1 MIRFEGLLDNFKFML
16 LEIKQQVDIVISFL
30 ESPNSEIFD
39 KIVAR
44 DDYINNLKNI
54 IENKCFSSLHGDQVL
69 GKAETDLIRALH
81 IVTVNLERIGDFCVN
96 ISKQMQYISNYK
108 VLHHFAYK
116 PMFELIRGALGEVEP
131 ALKDKNLSLAL
142 AICRSENELDRLY
155 KQSFDRLMEALKKG
169 ENAGDNVTII
179 FIFRY
184 LERIGDSLLNIGE
197 ALILAILGER
207 IKITEF
213 QALQQT
219 LSQTGDSLE
228 NLDYR
233 AILGS
238 RSGCNIGR
246 VGGRGKGS
254 IFKEGNI
261 HKIKT
266 EKTHL
271 EKWERLFPG
280 LAPQVFS
287 YHEENNL
294 ASMLIELMPGQPLD
308 EIILNG
314 DPADM
319 EKALQALKRTLT
331 DVWTATRKE
340 QKQHGDFML
349 QLLERLESVRQV
361 HPDFYR
367 SEQHHGKFTVA
378 SSKRLIERCADIQE
392 MLPTPFTVLIH
403 GDFNANNIFY
413 DKSKDAI
420 HYIDLYRS
428 RYMDYVQDISV
439 FLVSN
444 FRMPIFETQ
453 LRDRLNWMI
462 ENFSAFALDLAHQW
476 GDHTFKVRMALA
488 LARSLY
494 TSTRFELNDEFA
506 RDMFLR
512 AHYLMEK
519 VVNHQDQPWQNFD
532 LPTDVLFYWSN

>member
-1 MIRFEGLLDNFKFML
+1 MIRFEGLMDNFKFML
-16 LEIKQQVDIVISFL
+16 LEIKQQVDIIISFA
-30 ESPNSEIFD
+30 ESPTSELFD
-39 KIVAR
+39 KIVSR

-54 IENKCFSSLHGDQVL
+54 IENKCFSSLHGDHAL
-69 GKAETDLIRALH
+69 NKEETDLIRALH
-81 IVTVNLERIGDFCVN
+81 IISVNLERIGDFCVN
-96 ISKQMQYISNYK
+96 IAKQMKYLSNYTA
-108 VLHHFAYK
+108 LHHHAYK
-116 PMFELIRGALGEVEP
+116 PMFELIRDALGEVEP
-131 ALKDKNLSLAL
+131 ALKKKDLSLAL
-142 AICRSENELDRLY
+142 AICRSENELDILY
-155 KQSFDRLMEALKKG
+155 KQAFDRLMDSLKKG
-169 ENAGDNVTII
+169 ESAGDNVTII

-184 LERIGDSLLNIGE
+184 LERIGDSLLNVGE

-219 LSQTGDSLE
+219 LSQAGDSLE
-228 NLDYR
+228 DVDYR

-254 IFKEGNI
+254 IFKEGNT
-261 HKIKT
+261 HKNKP
-266 EKTHL
+266 EKTNL
-271 EKWERLFPG
+271 ERWERLFPG

-287 YHEENNL
+287 YHEEDDL
-294 ASMLIELMPGQPLD
+294 ASMLIELIPGQPLD
-308 EIILNG
+308 EIILHG
-314 DPADM
+314 APEEM
-319 EKALQALKRTLT
+319 EKGLQALKRTMT

-340 QKQHGDFML
+340 QPQHGDFMR
-349 QLLERLESVRQV
+349 QLLDRLESVRQV

-392 MLPTPFTVLIH
+392 QLPAPFTVLIH

-413 DKSKDAI
+413 DKSKDAV

-428 RYMDYVQDISV
+428 REMDYVQDLSV

-444 FRMPIFETQ
+444 FRMPIFEADP
-453 LRDRLNWMI
+453 RDRLNWMI

-476 GDHTFKVRMALA
+476 GDHTFNVRMALA

-506 RDMFLR
+506 KDMFLR

-519 VVNHQDQPWQNFD
+519 VVNHQGQPWEDFE
-532 LPTDVLFYWSN
+532 LSTDILFYWSN